1 VLALQKIEHYEIAAY
16 SILAIYA
23 ENLKEETTQLL
34 LEESLNEEKIAEL
47 RLAKIATSIQFYN
60 ENPNS

>member
-1 VLALQKIEHYEIAAY
+1 
-16 SILAIYA
+16 
-23 ENLKEETTQLL
+23 L

-60 ENPNS
+60 ENPNL